1 MSLSPEQH
9 ARRQGKIGAS
19 FVPSLMA
26 GDEAKLLS
34 EWMRLVEHPDYV
46 PEDLSANWP
55 VQFGSFIESF
65 ALDWWERKT
74 GYPLSGRGQ
83 WMGHPAYPYVGCTL
97 DAFRMHDQTVIDC
110 KAPGAWR
117 KLDDVIA
124 YYPGQLVVQKAC
136 MQAQQA
142 ALLIVHGGAEPAEY
156 AVTWGAE
163 YEAEVWRRIE
173 WFWSRVESLQPPCAI
188 PAAKGAV
195 PAVRIVDFTGNNEWG
210 AFAAQWLQN
219 QDGKRLFDAAAKGL
233 KALVE
238 DDVQKAFGHGICCT
252 RSRAGAL
259 SIKEGMGK

>member
-1 MSLSPEQH
+1 MSLTPEQQQ
-9 ARRQGKIGAS
+9 RRQGKIGAS

-34 EWMRLVEHPDYV
+34 EWMRLVDHPDYV

-83 WMGHPAYPYVGCTL
+83 WMGHPAYPFVGCTL

-136 MQAQQA
+136 MQAERA

-156 AVTWGAE
+156 AVTWDAE

-173 WFWSRVESLQPPCAI
+173 WFWGRVESLQPPCAI
-188 PAAKGAV
+188 PAVKGAI
-195 PAVRIVDFTGNNEWG
+195 PAVRVVDFEGNNAFGNSAVEWLRTKP
-210 AFAAQWLQN
+210 FAKQ
-219 QDGKRLFDAAAKGL
+219 FDAAAKEL
-233 KALVE
+233 KAMVE
-238 DDVQKAFGHGICCT
+238 EDVALATGYGIQIK
-252 RSRAGAL
+252 RSRSGAL
-259 SIKEGMGK
+259 SISERLR